1 MIQQAENQ
9 VIITKKGNPEG
20 IVERMVVSL
29 CEEMHIKE
37 EKFGNI
43 LLAITEAV
51 DNAIEHGNQNSPD
64 KAVELS
70 YTASPSDLTF
80 TVADQGPGFDPNHV
94 SDPTNPKN
102 QAEKGRG
109 LFVMKHLADK
119 ITFEENGKKVVLSFN
134 LN

>member
-1 MIQQAENQ
+1 M
-9 VIITKKGNPEG
+9 
-20 IVERMVVSL
+20 VERMVVTV
-29 CEEMHIKE
+29 CEQMNIKD

-51 DNAIEHGNQNSPD
+51 DNAIEHGNKNHPD

-70 YTASPSDLTF
+70 YSASGSDVTF
-80 TVADQGPGFDPNHV
+80 TVADQGHGFDPDHV
-94 SDPTNPKN
+94 SDPTHPHN
-102 QAEKGRG
+102 ESEEGRG
-109 LFVMKHLADK
+109 LFVMKQLADK